1 MKTKLNVGERLTLV
15 QIIPEK
21 GNFKTMRTVETVKN
35 TLYLSDEEREEFEVK
50 QDGNNLTWNK
60 KGSEAREISFNDFG
74 LELIMEAFE
83 GLDKAESLTSPQYLL
98 YKHFKDEEEKA
109 KEEEVKEVKKP
120 KGQN

>member
-1 MKTKLNVGERLTLV
+1 MKTKLNVAERLTLV

-35 TLYLSDEEREEFEVK
+35 TLYLSDEEREEFEVE
-50 QDGNNLTWNK
+50 QTGLNLKWNE
-60 KGSEAREISFNDFG
+60 KGSEAREVSFNDFG

-83 GLDKAESLTSPQYLL
+83 RLDKAEALTSPQYLL

-109 KEEEVKEVKKP
+109 KEVEKP

>member
-21 GNFKTMRTVETVKN
+21 GSFKTMRTVETVKN
-35 TLYLSDEEREEFEVK
+35 TLYLSDEEREEFEIK
-50 QDGNNLTWNK
+50 QNGSNLAWNA
-60 KGSEAREISFNDFG
+60 KGSEPKEISFNDFG

-83 GLDKAESLTSPQYLL
+83 SLDITESLTSPQYLL

-109 KEEEVKEVKKP
+109 KEEVKEVEKP